1 MAETNLTEEDINR
14 VRPTVRVSGKASDG
28 VTRLLSSMRM
38 EESEGGMSSLELRLL
53 NAARFEDGEVEL
65 AFEDEA
71 TIRHGVEIAVYAGD
85 ELGPQEIFR
94 GLVTGLEGTFEVGVA
109 PELFVLAE
117 DALQRAR
124 LSRRTR
130 VIEDARIDSIAKELA
145 SRIGLDPVVKGFT
158 ESLGTQVQLDE
169 TDLAFLRRMLA
180 ARDGDVQ
187 VVGKELHVSPRKDVR
202 RGVLELMLGR
212 ALRRARVTAD
222 LAHQVTEVTVGGWDA
237 VAGRRVEGSG
247 TGTNLGPGAGRRG
260 SALLEAAV
268 GARIEHLRDVPATT
282 DDEARAIAEASFD
295 RRARRFVCVDATAE
309 GNPALRVGTHVR
321 LIGLGP
327 RFDNTYVVVRA
338 QHRFDVERGYEIDF
352 EAECAFL
359 GGP

>member
-1 MAETNLTEEDINR
+1 MAETNLEDISS
-14 VRPTVRVSGKASDG
+14 VMPTLRVSGKSAAAVSA
-28 VTRLLSSMRM
+28 LLWSMRM
-38 EESEGGMSSLELRLL
+38 DESEGGMSSLELCLR

-71 TIRHGVEIAVYAGD
+71 TIRLGVEIELYTGD
-85 ELGPQEIFR
+85 TRGPQEIFR
-94 GLVTGLEGTFEVGVA
+94 GLVTGLEGTFEQGSA
-109 PELFVLAE
+109 PEIIVLAE

-124 LSRRTR
+124 LCRRTR
-130 VIEDARIDSIAKELA
+130 VIEGARIDSLAKELA
-145 SRIGLDPVVKGFT
+145 ADLGLDPVVNGFS
-158 ESLGTQVQLDE
+158 EPIGTQVQLDE
-169 TDLAFLRRMLA
+169 TDLAFLRRLLA
-180 ARDGDVQ
+180 VYDGDMQ
-187 VVGKELHVSPRKDVR
+187 VVGKELHVKSRKDVR

-212 ALRRARVTAD
+212 DLLRARVTAD

-247 TGTNLGPGAGRRG
+247 RGTNLGPGAGRRG

-282 DDEARAIAEASFD
+282 DDEARVIAETSFD
-295 RRARRFVCVDATAE
+295 RRARRFVCVDATAY
-309 GNPALRVGTHVR
+309 GSPALRVGTHVR

-338 QHRFDVERGYEIDF
+338 RHRFDLERGYQTDF